1 MLRNIT
7 QINIKERYSY
17 DDFET
22 IKLSGF
28 NYVLPEE
35 TLKMISTISE
45 EVGAPSYIKVPV
57 FDKKTGEHKMKNYKQ
72 NKNRY
77 KKRKKEVINDEE
89 WNIIRDFQ
97 STKMVK
103 KEGVDSIIDSIRK
116 HLNKMTD
123 LTYDK
128 QKEEI
133 FQLVNEYSNNK
144 EVTQRIAKQIFDI
157 ASNNKFYSK
166 MYSKF
171 CKDLVLTYSF
181 MSDIIYENSKDF
193 LKLFSEIEYCDP
205 NEDYDKFCDIN
216 KKNDHRRSLSS
227 FYVNLTCEEILKEE
241 YLVDLLESLIKMTEN
256 YMEKENKKNELEEIS
271 ENIYII
277 IKEGY
282 ELLFKTDNW
291 DEIYENVE
299 KISQLKPKD
308 KKSLSNKTI
317 FKFMDIVDFVEDQD

>member
-1 MLRNIT
+1 
-7 QINIKERYSY
+7 
-17 DDFET
+17 
-22 IKLSGF
+22 
-28 NYVLPEE
+28 
-35 TLKMISTISE
+35 
-45 EVGAPSYIKVPV
+45 
-57 FDKKTGEHKMKNYKQ
+57 
-72 NKNRY
+72 
-77 KKRKKEVINDEE
+77 
-89 WNIIRDFQ
+89 
-97 STKMVK
+97 MVK

-256 YMEKENKKNELEEIS
+256 YMEKEDKKNELEEIS

-291 DEIYENVE
+291 DEIYENIE

-317 FKFMDIVDFVEDQD
+317 FKFMDIVDFVEDED